1 MKFEPV
7 DGMLLVSFEDETDEE
22 KFTSLFKVIWF
33 KVAPLGV
40 TPQGYAAISVDSS
53 SVHYRVS
60 NGSLYVEDNPY
71 HRALLSGVDPEVIED
86 ALETLAERDAVLKK
100 FNDLQNRIEGA
111 RLEVEASQNK
121 LQLLVEEAT
130 QLREQLRKL

>member
-7 DGMLLVSFEDETDEE
+7 DGMLLVSLESEAEE
-22 KFTSLFKVIWF
+22 ATFASLFKVIWF
-33 KVAPLGV
+33 KVAPLGNGK
-40 TPQGYAAISVDSS
+40 QEYAALSTDSS
-53 SVHYRVS
+53 SIHYRVT

-71 HRALLSGVDPEVIED
+71 HRVLLSGVDPGVIED
-86 ALETLAERDAVLKK
+86 ALETLAEKDAILKK

-121 LQLLVEEAT
+121 LQLLVEETT
-130 QLREQLRKL
+130 QLRERLRKL